1 MFLTW
6 IAFLLMASVAL
17 GWGLALWW
25 IFQRINGDSM
35 HLPLWGEIG
44 VFGLFTLG
52 VLATVINFF
61 SEIGSRVTISLSII
75 GILLFAFFLIRSHSV
90 RSNLSRPFLVSAG
103 RDG

>member
-44 VFGLFTLG
+44 GFGLFTLG

-61 SEIGSRVTISLSII
+61 SEIGSP
-75 GILLFAFFLIRSHSV
+75 SH
-90 RSNLSRPFLVSAG
+90 PWA
-103 RDG
+103 